1 MGAMA
6 KQDIT
11 IYYTSDL
18 HGHFYPTTYGDKT
31 QRALGLFRCAPGFV
45 KTPNTLVID
54 GGDTLQG
61 SPFTAYCV
69 KELRSARPVA
79 EIMNRCGYDV
89 VTLGNHDFNY
99 GADYLREYL
108 TQGNFACVCE
118 NLKDETGKSIFPRLV
133 KVMENGLRVGIVGI
147 VTDHVNIWEK
157 PENLAGVQ
165 VTSPLEAAQ
174 EALAALR
181 QEADLTICIYHGGF
195 ERDLRTGRLLS
206 SSGENIAYQLCQE
219 LDFDILLTGHQHLSL
234 PGRLLHGTFALQCA
248 DNGREYHR
256 LEVSVQDGKPVIRS
270 QAVAAQAPPDPE
282 LMQAFSGLEAQVQ
295 HWLDQSVGSL
305 PYPLHTASHLQMAAC
320 GSDIAKLFSDV
331 QLRASGAQ
339 LSAVSLANEV
349 MGFGESVTRR
359 NILAS
364 YPYSNTLMVLEIT
377 GATLRAAMERS
388 AAYFDLDERGCLT
401 ISETF
406 LLPKVEHYNYDYYAG
421 VEYRMDVTKPV
432 GERVVLLQ
440 YQGKPVQPTDVFSI
454 CMSNYR
460 ASGAGGYEMYTG
472 CRVLREIQ
480 RDMSDLIME
489 YFERGLQKTLF
500 QRIPFQY
507 EVRGGPLPCWN

>member
-11 IYYTSDL
+11 IYSTSDL

-165 VTSPLEAAQ
+165 VTSPLEAAR

-377 GATLRAAMERS
+377 GATLRACAQALYEAGAQS
-388 AAYFDLDERGCLT
+388 VGAVCAARTPCFPG
-401 ISETF
+401 
-406 LLPKVEHYNYDYYAG
+406 
-421 VEYRMDVTKPV
+421 
-432 GERVVLLQ
+432 
-440 YQGKPVQPTDVFSI
+440 
-454 CMSNYR
+454 
-460 ASGAGGYEMYTG
+460 
-472 CRVLREIQ
+472 REPPEEEEL
-480 RDMSDLIME
+480 S
-489 YFERGLQKTLF
+489 
-500 QRIPFQY
+500 
-507 EVRGGPLPCWN
+507 

>member
-165 VTSPLEAAQ
+165 VTSPL
-174 EALAALR
+174 
-181 QEADLTICIYHGGF
+181 

>member
-165 VTSPLEAAQ
+165 VTSPLEAAR

-305 PYPLHTASHLQMAAC
+305 PYPLHTASQIIGGGYYTAVFHSLYRTFISNINLNAGILIAAFMIHSVLHKFRQSVFLFKCRNQFTGLGSICKLRILKNVCGAAGIDLHFLIIHSYGLSHCINNTADHLAM
-320 GSDIAKLFSDV
+320 DPRLFLHPRYHSQIDFFNSQAI
-331 QLRASGAQ
+331 QLCIQQQIQSQHCLLIHR
-339 LSAVSLANEV
+339 
-349 MGFGESVTRR
+349 
-359 NILAS
+359 
-364 YPYSNTLMVLEIT
+364 LMK
-377 GATLRAAMERS
+377 
-388 AAYFDLDERGCLT
+388 F
-401 ISETF
+401 
-406 LLPKVEHYNYDYYAG
+406 NN
-421 VEYRMDVTKPV
+421 
-432 GERVVLLQ
+432 VVLYNITFHHYHSKKL
-440 YQGKPVQPTDVFSI
+440 DF
-454 CMSNYR
+454 CN
-460 ASGAGGYEMYTG
+460 SG
-472 CRVLREIQ
+472 
-480 RDMSDLIME
+480 
-489 YFERGLQKTLF
+489 
-500 QRIPFQY
+500 
-507 EVRGGPLPCWN
+507 

>member
-1 MGAMA
+1 MSG
-6 KQDIT
+6 T
-11 IYYTSDL
+11 
-18 HGHFYPTTYGDKT
+18 F
-31 QRALGLFRCAPGFV
+31 AP
-45 KTPNTLVID
+45 
-54 GGDTLQG
+54 
-61 SPFTAYCV
+61 
-69 KELRSARPVA
+69 
-79 EIMNRCGYDV
+79 
-89 VTLGNHDFNY
+89 
-99 GADYLREYL
+99 
-108 TQGNFACVCE
+108 
-118 NLKDETGKSIFPRLV
+118 
-133 KVMENGLRVGIVGI
+133 
-147 VTDHVNIWEK
+147 
-157 PENLAGVQ
+157 
-165 VTSPLEAAQ
+165 
-174 EALAALR
+174 
-181 QEADLTICIYHGGF
+181 
-195 ERDLRTGRLLS
+195 GRLLS

>member
-1 MGAMA
+1 MA

-165 VTSPLEAAQ
+165 VTSPLEAAR

-195 ERDLRTGRLLS
+195 ERDLRTGPAAVQQRGKHRLSAMPGAGFRHPAHRPSTPVPAGAAAPRHLCPAMRGQRPGIS
-206 SSGENIAYQLCQE
+206 PAGGLRSGREAGYP
-219 LDFDILLTGHQHLSL
+219 L
-234 PGRLLHGTFALQCA
+234 PGR
-248 DNGREYHR
+248 GRP
-256 LEVSVQDGKPVIRS
+256 G
-270 QAVAAQAPPDPE
+270 PPDPE

>member
-157 PENLAGVQ
+157 PENLAGIQ
-165 VTSPLEAAQ
+165 VTSPLEAAR

-454 CMSNYR
+454 CMRRLRDVYR
-460 ASGAGGYEMYTG
+460 LPGAPGDPAGY
-472 CRVLREIQ
+472 
-480 RDMSDLIME
+480 
-489 YFERGLQKTLF
+489 
-500 QRIPFQY
+500 
-507 EVRGGPLPCWN
+507 VRPDYGIF

>member
-1 MGAMA
+1 MA

-165 VTSPLEAAQ
+165 VTSPLEAAR

-305 PYPLHTASHLQMAAC
+305 PYPPAYRLPFADGSLRQRHRQAVFRRAAA
-320 GSDIAKLFSDV
+320 G
-331 QLRASGAQ
+331 LRRPALRGKPGQRGDGLWGIRDPAQHPGQ
-339 LSAVSLANEV
+339 LS
-349 MGFGESVTRR
+349 
-359 NILAS
+359 
-364 YPYSNTLMVLEIT
+364 
-377 GATLRAAMERS
+377 
-388 AAYFDLDERGCLT
+388 
-401 ISETF
+401 
-406 LLPKVEHYNYDYYAG
+406 
-421 VEYRMDVTKPV
+421 
-432 GERVVLLQ
+432 LLQ
-440 YQGKPVQPTDVFSI
+440 YPD
-454 CMSNYR
+454 
-460 ASGAGGYEMYTG
+460 GAGDHRGHPAG
-472 CRVLREIQ
+472 GHGALR
-480 RDMSDLIME
+480 S
-489 YFERGLQKTLF
+489 LF
-500 QRIPFQY
+500 RP
-507 EVRGGPLPCWN
+507 G

>member
-1 MGAMA
+1 MA

-165 VTSPLEAAQ
+165 VTSPLEAAR

-270 QAVAAQAPPDPE
+270 QAVAAQVPPDPE

-349 MGFGESVTRR
+349 MGFGGIRDPAQHPGQLS
-359 NILAS
+359 
-364 YPYSNTLMVLEIT
+364 
-377 GATLRAAMERS
+377 
-388 AAYFDLDERGCLT
+388 
-401 ISETF
+401 
-406 LLPKVEHYNYDYYAG
+406 
-421 VEYRMDVTKPV
+421 
-432 GERVVLLQ
+432 LLQ
-440 YQGKPVQPTDVFSI
+440 YPD
-454 CMSNYR
+454 
-460 ASGAGGYEMYTG
+460 GAGDHRGHPAG
-472 CRVLREIQ
+472 GHGALR
-480 RDMSDLIME
+480 S
-489 YFERGLQKTLF
+489 LF
-500 QRIPFQY
+500 RP
-507 EVRGGPLPCWN
+507 G

>member
-165 VTSPLEAAQ
+165 VTSPLEAAR

-401 ISETF
+401 VSETF

-440 YQGKPVQPTDVFSI
+440 YQGKPVQPTDVSSI
-454 CMSNYR
+454 CMSR
-460 ASGAGGYEMYTG
+460 S
-472 CRVLREIQ
+472 
-480 RDMSDLIME
+480 
-489 YFERGLQKTLF
+489 
-500 QRIPFQY
+500 
-507 EVRGGPLPCWN
+507 

>member
-1 MGAMA
+1 MA

-18 HGHFYPTTYGDKT
+18 HGHFSPPPYGDKT

-165 VTSPLEAAQ
+165 VTSPLEAAR

-401 ISETF
+401 
-406 LLPKVEHYNYDYYAG
+406 
-421 VEYRMDVTKPV
+421 
-432 GERVVLLQ
+432 
-440 YQGKPVQPTDVFSI
+440 
-454 CMSNYR
+454 
-460 ASGAGGYEMYTG
+460 GAGGYEMYTG

-489 YFERGLQKTLF
+489 YFERGMQKTLF

>member
-1 MGAMA
+1 MA

-165 VTSPLEAAQ
+165 VTSPLEAAR

-339 LSAVSLANEV
+339 LSAVSQ
-349 MGFGESVTRR
+349 
-359 NILAS
+359 
-364 YPYSNTLMVLEIT
+364 
-377 GATLRAAMERS
+377 
-388 AAYFDLDERGCLT
+388 RGDGLWG
-401 ISETF
+401 IRDPAQHPGQLS
-406 LLPKVEHYNYDYYAG
+406 
-421 VEYRMDVTKPV
+421 
-432 GERVVLLQ
+432 LLQ
-440 YQGKPVQPTDVFSI
+440 YPD
-454 CMSNYR
+454 
-460 ASGAGGYEMYTG
+460 GAGDHRGHPAG
-472 CRVLREIQ
+472 GHGALR
-480 RDMSDLIME
+480 S
-489 YFERGLQKTLF
+489 LF
-500 QRIPFQY
+500 RP
-507 EVRGGPLPCWN
+507 G

>member
-157 PENLAGVQ
+157 PENLAGIQ
-165 VTSPLEAAQ
+165 VTSPLEAAR

-377 GATLRAAMERS
+377 GATLRACAQALYEAGARS
-388 AAYFDLDERGCLT
+388 VGAVCAARTPCSPGREPP
-401 ISETF
+401 E
-406 LLPKVEHYNYDYYAG
+406 E
-421 VEYRMDVTKPV
+421 
-432 GERVVLLQ
+432 GEL
-440 YQGKPVQPTDVFSI
+440 S
-454 CMSNYR
+454 
-460 ASGAGGYEMYTG
+460 
-472 CRVLREIQ
+472 
-480 RDMSDLIME
+480 
-489 YFERGLQKTLF
+489 
-500 QRIPFQY
+500 
-507 EVRGGPLPCWN
+507 

>member
-165 VTSPLEAAQ
+165 VTSPL
-174 EALAALR
+174 
-181 QEADLTICIYHGGF
+181 EADLTICIYHGGF